1 MTHIDL
7 SILLPSY
14 NNVCVSLVQVLQRQ
28 ADALRGKLDKPFRYE
43 IIVADDCSTDAA
55 CIDANRVIG
64 DMLHCRYLRMKQN
77 VGRAQ
82 IRNVLISESSGDY
95 VLLIDSD
102 LFLCD
107 DNYLYKYAT
116 STADVVYG
124 GTRIGGEGFAM
135 VDNEAKNDEINV
147 ENIQYEGAK
156 SENVRN
162 EGHTENLK
170 GNLRYIYE
178 KKAEPSHRAVFR
190 QLHPNQEIS
199 VCNLYA
205 RRDIMEAHPFDS
217 RFKAYGYEDVLFG
230 KRLAESGIEVTHI
243 DNPVL
248 INEFEPNSVFVKK
261 TEEAILTLCRFE
273 QDLEGYSNLKT
284 KVTTL
289 GRYIPLSLFRLW
301 HRIMKNKEKRNLTG
315 SKPSL
320 LLFKLYK
327 LGFFLENRKV
337 KK

>member
-28 ADALRGKLDKPFRYE
+28 ADALRGKLDKPFSYE

-64 DMLHCRYLRMKQN
+64 DMLHCRYLRMEQN

-82 IRNVLISESSGDY
+82 IRNVLISESRGDY

-135 VDNEAKNDEINV
+135 VDNEAN
-147 ENIQYEGAK
+147 
-156 SENVRN
+156 
-162 EGHTENLK
+162 TENLK

-190 QLHPNQEIS
+190 QLRPNQEIS

-248 INEFEPNSVFVKK
+248 INEFESNSVFVKK

-284 KVTTL
+284 KVSTL

-327 LGFFLENRKV
+327 LGFFLENRMV

>member
-64 DMLHCRYLRMKQN
+64 DMLHCRYLRMEQN

-82 IRNVLISESSGDY
+82 IRNVLISESRGDY

-124 GTRIGGEGFAM
+124 GTRIGGKGFAM
-135 VDNEAKNDEINV
+135 VDDEAN
-147 ENIQYEGAK
+147 
-156 SENVRN
+156 
-162 EGHTENLK
+162 TENLK

-178 KKAEPSHRAVFR
+178 KKAEPSHRAAFR
-190 QLHPNQEIS
+190 QLRPNQEIS

-248 INEFEPNSVFVKK
+248 INEFESNSVFVKK
-261 TEEAILTLCRFE
+261 TEEAIITLCRFE

>member
-14 NNVCVSLVQVLQRQ
+14 NNVCVSLVQALQRQ
-28 ADALRGKLDKPFRYE
+28 ADALWGKLDKPFRYE
-43 IIVADDCSTDAA
+43 IIVADDGSTDAA

-64 DMLHCRYLRMKQN
+64 DMLHCRYLRMEQN

-82 IRNVLISESSGDY
+82 IRNVLISESRGDY

-124 GTRIGGEGFAM
+124 GTRIGGEGLAM
-135 VDNEAKNDEINV
+135 VDNEAN
-147 ENIQYEGAK
+147 
-156 SENVRN
+156 
-162 EGHTENLK
+162 TENLK

-178 KKAEPSHRAVFR
+178 KKTEPSHRAVFR
-190 QLHPNQEIS
+190 QLRPNQEIS

>member
-14 NNVCVSLVQVLQRQ
+14 NNVCVSLVQALQRQ

-64 DMLHCRYLRMKQN
+64 DMLHCRYLRMEQN
-77 VGRAQ
+77 VGRAH
-82 IRNVLISESSGDY
+82 IRNVLISESRGDY

-135 VDNEAKNDEINV
+135 VDNEAN
-147 ENIQYEGAK
+147 
-156 SENVRN
+156 
-162 EGHTENLK
+162 TEHLK

-190 QLHPNQEIS
+190 QLRPNQEIS

-284 KVTTL
+284 EVTTL

>member
-28 ADALRGKLDKPFRYE
+28 ADALWGKLDKPFRYE

-55 CIDANRVIG
+55 CVDANRVIG
-64 DMLHCRYLRMKQN
+64 DMLHCRYLRMEQN

-82 IRNVLISESSGDY
+82 IRNVLISESRGDY

-135 VDNEAKNDEINV
+135 VDNEAN
-147 ENIQYEGAK
+147 
-156 SENVRN
+156 
-162 EGHTENLK
+162 TEHLK

-178 KKAEPSHRAVFR
+178 KKAEPSHRVVFR
-190 QLHPNQEIS
+190 QLRPNQEIS

-315 SKPSL
+315 PKPSL

-327 LGFFLENRKV
+327 LGFFLENRIV

>member
-28 ADALRGKLDKPFRYE
+28 ADTLRDKLDKPFRYE

-64 DMLHCRYLRMKQN
+64 DMLHCRYLRMEQN

-82 IRNVLISESSGDY
+82 IRNVLISESRGDY

-135 VDNEAKNDEINV
+135 VDNEAN
-147 ENIQYEGAK
+147 
-156 SENVRN
+156 
-162 EGHTENLK
+162 TENLK

-178 KKAEPSHRAVFR
+178 KKAEPSHRAAFR
-190 QLHPNQEIS
+190 QLRPNQEIS

>member
-28 ADALRGKLDKPFRYE
+28 ADALRGKLGKPFRYE
-43 IIVADDCSTDAA
+43 IIVADDGSTDAA

-64 DMLHCRYLRMKQN
+64 DMLHCRYLRMEQN

-82 IRNVLISESSGDY
+82 IRNVLISESRGDY

-124 GTRIGGEGFAM
+124 GTRIGGEGLAM
-135 VDNEAKNDEINV
+135 VDNEAN
-147 ENIQYEGAK
+147 
-156 SENVRN
+156 
-162 EGHTENLK
+162 TENLK

-178 KKAEPSHRAVFR
+178 KKAEPSHRAAFR
-190 QLHPNQEIS
+190 QLRPNQEIS

-337 KK
+337 NK

>member
-43 IIVADDCSTDAA
+43 IIVADDGSTDAA

-64 DMLHCRYLRMKQN
+64 DMLNCRYLRMEQN

-82 IRNVLISESSGDY
+82 IRNVLISESRGDY

-135 VDNEAKNDEINV
+135 VDNEAN
-147 ENIQYEGAK
+147 
-156 SENVRN
+156 
-162 EGHTENLK
+162 TENLK

-178 KKAEPSHRAVFR
+178 KKAESSHRAAFR
-190 QLHPNQEIS
+190 QLRPNQEIS

-230 KRLAESGIEVTHI
+230 KRLAECGIEVTHI

>member
-43 IIVADDCSTDAA
+43 IIVADDGSTDAA

-64 DMLHCRYLRMKQN
+64 DMLHCRYLRMEQN

-82 IRNVLISESSGDY
+82 IRNVLISESRGDY

-124 GTRIGGEGFAM
+124 GTRIGGEGLAM
-135 VDNEAKNDEINV
+135 VDNEANT
-147 ENIQYEGAK
+147 A
-156 SENVRN
+156 
-162 EGHTENLK
+162 NLK

-178 KKAEPSHRAVFR
+178 KKAEPSHRAAFR
-190 QLHPNQEIS
+190 QLRPNQEIS

-248 INEFEPNSVFVKK
+248 INEFESNSVFVKK

-327 LGFFLENRKV
+327 LGFFLENRMV

>member
-43 IIVADDCSTDAA
+43 IIVADDGSTDAA

-64 DMLHCRYLRMKQN
+64 DMLHCRYLRMEQN

-82 IRNVLISESSGDY
+82 IRNVLISESRGDY

-135 VDNEAKNDEINV
+135 VDNEAN
-147 ENIQYEGAK
+147 
-156 SENVRN
+156 
-162 EGHTENLK
+162 TENLK

-178 KKAEPSHRAVFR
+178 KKAEPSHRAAFR
-190 QLHPNQEIS
+190 QLRPNQEIS

-248 INEFEPNSVFVKK
+248 INEFESNSVFVKK

-315 SKPSL
+315 SKPNL

>member
-64 DMLHCRYLRMKQN
+64 DILHCRYLRMEQN

-135 VDNEAKNDEINV
+135 VDNEAN
-147 ENIQYEGAK
+147 
-156 SENVRN
+156 
-162 EGHTENLK
+162 TENLK

-190 QLHPNQEIS
+190 QLRPNQEIS

>member
-28 ADALRGKLDKPFRYE
+28 ADALWGKLDKPFRYE

-55 CIDANRVIG
+55 CVDANRVIG
-64 DMLHCRYLRMKQN
+64 DMLHCRYLRMEQN

-124 GTRIGGEGFAM
+124 GTRIGGEGFVM
-135 VDNEAKNDEINV
+135 VDNEAN
-147 ENIQYEGAK
+147 
-156 SENVRN
+156 
-162 EGHTENLK
+162 TENLK

-178 KKAEPSHRAVFR
+178 KKAEPSHRAAFR
-190 QLHPNQEIS
+190 QLRPNQEIS

-205 RRDIMEAHPFDS
+205 RRDIMKAHPFDS

-284 KVTTL
+284 KVSTL

-315 SKPSL
+315 PKPSL

>member
-1 MTHIDL
+1 MTHIDM

-14 NNVCVSLVQVLQRQ
+14 NNVCVSLVQVLQCQ

-43 IIVADDCSTDAA
+43 IIVADDGSTDAA

-64 DMLHCRYLRMKQN
+64 DMLHCRYLRMEQN

-82 IRNVLISESSGDY
+82 IRNVLISESRGDY

-124 GTRIGGEGFAM
+124 GTRIGGEGLAM
-135 VDNEAKNDEINV
+135 VDNEAN
-147 ENIQYEGAK
+147 
-156 SENVRN
+156 
-162 EGHTENLK
+162 TENLK

-178 KKAEPSHRAVFR
+178 KKAEPSHRAAFR
-190 QLHPNQEIS
+190 QLRPNQEIS

>member
-64 DMLHCRYLRMKQN
+64 DMLHCCYLRMEQN

-102 LFLCD
+102 LSLCD

-124 GTRIGGEGFAM
+124 GTRIGGEGLAM
-135 VDNEAKNDEINV
+135 VDNEAN
-147 ENIQYEGAK
+147 
-156 SENVRN
+156 
-162 EGHTENLK
+162 TENLK

-190 QLHPNQEIS
+190 QLRPNQEIS

-327 LGFFLENRKV
+327 LGFFLENRMV

>member
-14 NNVCVSLVQVLQRQ
+14 NNVCVSLVQALQRQ

-64 DMLHCRYLRMKQN
+64 DMLHCRYLRMEQN

-82 IRNVLISESSGDY
+82 IRNVLISESRGDY

-135 VDNEAKNDEINV
+135 VDNEAN
-147 ENIQYEGAK
+147 
-156 SENVRN
+156 
-162 EGHTENLK
+162 TENLK

-190 QLHPNQEIS
+190 QLRPNQEIS

-205 RRDIMEAHPFDS
+205 RRDIMKAHPFDS

-289 GRYIPLSLFRLW
+289 GRYIPLPLFRLW

-315 SKPSL
+315 PKPSL

-327 LGFFLENRKV
+327 LGFFLESRKV

>member
-28 ADALRGKLDKPFRYE
+28 ADALRGKLGEPFRYE
-43 IIVADDCSTDAA
+43 IIVADDGSTDAA

-64 DMLHCRYLRMKQN
+64 DMLHCRYLRMEQN

-82 IRNVLISESSGDY
+82 IRNVLISESRGDY

-124 GTRIGGEGFAM
+124 GTRIGGEGLAM
-135 VDNEAKNDEINV
+135 VDNEAN
-147 ENIQYEGAK
+147 
-156 SENVRN
+156 
-162 EGHTENLK
+162 TENLK

-178 KKAEPSHRAVFR
+178 KKAEPSHRATFR
-190 QLHPNQEIS
+190 QLRPNQEIS

-248 INEFEPNSVFVKK
+248 INEFESNSVFVKK

-284 KVTTL
+284 KVSTL

-327 LGFFLENRKV
+327 LGFFLENRMV

>member
-55 CIDANRVIG
+55 CIDVNRVIG
-64 DMLHCRYLRMKQN
+64 DMLHCRYLRMEQN

-82 IRNVLISESSGDY
+82 IRNVLISESRGDY

-135 VDNEAKNDEINV
+135 VDNEAN
-147 ENIQYEGAK
+147 
-156 SENVRN
+156 
-162 EGHTENLK
+162 TEHLK

-190 QLHPNQEIS
+190 QLRPNQEIS

-261 TEEAILTLCRFE
+261 TEEAILTLCSFE

>member
-28 ADALRGKLDKPFRYE
+28 ADALRGKLDKPFSYE

-64 DMLHCRYLRMKQN
+64 DMLHCRYLRMEQN

-82 IRNVLISESSGDY
+82 IRNVLISESRGDY

-124 GTRIGGEGFAM
+124 GTRIGGEGLAM
-135 VDNEAKNDEINV
+135 VDNEAN
-147 ENIQYEGAK
+147 
-156 SENVRN
+156 
-162 EGHTENLK
+162 TENLK

-190 QLHPNQEIS
+190 QLRPNQEIS

>member
-43 IIVADDCSTDAA
+43 IIVADDGSTDAA

-64 DMLHCRYLRMKQN
+64 DMLHCRYLRMEQN

-82 IRNVLISESSGDY
+82 IRNVLISESRGDY

-116 STADVVYG
+116 SIADVVYG
-124 GTRIGGEGFAM
+124 GTRIGGEGLAM
-135 VDNEAKNDEINV
+135 VDNEAN
-147 ENIQYEGAK
+147 
-156 SENVRN
+156 
-162 EGHTENLK
+162 TENLK

-190 QLHPNQEIS
+190 QLRPNQEIS

-315 SKPSL
+315 PKPSL

>member
-64 DMLHCRYLRMKQN
+64 DMLHCRYLRMEQN

-135 VDNEAKNDEINV
+135 VDNEAN
-147 ENIQYEGAK
+147 
-156 SENVRN
+156 
-162 EGHTENLK
+162 TENLK

-190 QLHPNQEIS
+190 QLRPNQEIS

-301 HRIMKNKEKRNLTG
+301 HRIMKNKEMRNLTG

>member
-28 ADALRGKLDKPFRYE
+28 ADALRGKLDKPFSYE

-64 DMLHCRYLRMKQN
+64 DMLHCRYLRMEQN

-82 IRNVLISESSGDY
+82 IRNVLISESRGDY

-116 STADVVYG
+116 STAEVVYG

-135 VDNEAKNDEINV
+135 VDNEAN
-147 ENIQYEGAK
+147 
-156 SENVRN
+156 
-162 EGHTENLK
+162 TENLK

-178 KKAEPSHRAVFR
+178 KKAEPSHRAAFR
-190 QLHPNQEIS
+190 QLRPNQEIS

-284 KVTTL
+284 KVTSL

>member
-64 DMLHCRYLRMKQN
+64 DMLHCRYLRMEQN

-82 IRNVLISESSGDY
+82 IRNVLISESRGDY

-135 VDNEAKNDEINV
+135 VDNEAN
-147 ENIQYEGAK
+147 
-156 SENVRN
+156 
-162 EGHTENLK
+162 TEHLK

-190 QLHPNQEIS
+190 QLRPNQEIS

-289 GRYIPLSLFRLW
+289 GHYIPLSLFRLW

>member
-14 NNVCVSLVQVLQRQ
+14 NNVCVSLVQALQRQ

-43 IIVADDCSTDAA
+43 IIVADDGSTDAA

-64 DMLHCRYLRMKQN
+64 DMLHCRYLRMEQN

-124 GTRIGGEGFAM
+124 GTRIGGEGLVM
-135 VDNEAKNDEINV
+135 VDNEAN
-147 ENIQYEGAK
+147 
-156 SENVRN
+156 
-162 EGHTENLK
+162 TENLK

-178 KKAEPSHRAVFR
+178 KKPEPSHRAVFR
-190 QLHPNQEIS
+190 QLRPNQEIS

-301 HRIMKNKEKRNLTG
+301 HRIMKNNEKRNLTG
-315 SKPSL
+315 PKPSL

>member
-64 DMLHCRYLRMKQN
+64 DMLHCRYLRMEQN

-82 IRNVLISESSGDY
+82 IRNVLISESRGDY

-135 VDNEAKNDEINV
+135 VDNEAN
-147 ENIQYEGAK
+147 
-156 SENVRN
+156 
-162 EGHTENLK
+162 TENLK

-190 QLHPNQEIS
+190 QLRPNQEIS

-248 INEFEPNSVFVKK
+248 INEFESNSVFVKK

>member
-14 NNVCVSLVQVLQRQ
+14 NNVCVSLVQALQRQ

-43 IIVADDCSTDAA
+43 IIVADDGSTDAA

-64 DMLHCRYLRMKQN
+64 DMLHCRYLRMEQN

-82 IRNVLISESSGDY
+82 IRNVLISESRGDY

-135 VDNEAKNDEINV
+135 VDNEAN
-147 ENIQYEGAK
+147 
-156 SENVRN
+156 
-162 EGHTENLK
+162 TEHLK

-190 QLHPNQEIS
+190 QLRPNQEIS

>member
-64 DMLHCRYLRMKQN
+64 DMLHCRYLRMEQN

-82 IRNVLISESSGDY
+82 IRNVLISESRGDY

-135 VDNEAKNDEINV
+135 VDNKAN
-147 ENIQYEGAK
+147 
-156 SENVRN
+156 
-162 EGHTENLK
+162 TENLK

-178 KKAEPSHRAVFR
+178 KKAEPSHRATFR
-190 QLHPNQEIS
+190 QLRPNQEIS

-248 INEFEPNSVFVKK
+248 INEFESNSVFVKK

>member
-1 MTHIDL
+1 
-7 SILLPSY
+7 
-14 NNVCVSLVQVLQRQ
+14 
-28 ADALRGKLDKPFRYE
+28 
-43 IIVADDCSTDAA
+43 
-55 CIDANRVIG
+55 
-64 DMLHCRYLRMKQN
+64 MLHCRYLRMEQN

-82 IRNVLISESSGDY
+82 IRNVLISESRGDY

-135 VDNEAKNDEINV
+135 VDNEAN
-147 ENIQYEGAK
+147 
-156 SENVRN
+156 
-162 EGHTENLK
+162 TENLK

-190 QLHPNQEIS
+190 QLRPNQEIS

-315 SKPSL
+315 PKPSL

-327 LGFFLENRKV
+327 LGFFLENRIV

>member
-43 IIVADDCSTDAA
+43 IIVADDGSTDAA

-64 DMLHCRYLRMKQN
+64 DMLHCRYLRMEQN

-82 IRNVLISESSGDY
+82 IRNVLISESRGDY

-135 VDNEAKNDEINV
+135 VDNEAN
-147 ENIQYEGAK
+147 
-156 SENVRN
+156 
-162 EGHTENLK
+162 TEHLK

-178 KKAEPSHRAVFR
+178 KKAEPSHWAVFR
-190 QLHPNQEIS
+190 QLRPNQEIS

>member
-43 IIVADDCSTDAA
+43 IIVADDGSTDAA

-64 DMLHCRYLRMKQN
+64 DMLHCRYLRMEQN

-82 IRNVLISESSGDY
+82 IRNVLISESRGDY

-124 GTRIGGEGFAM
+124 GTRIGGQGFAM
-135 VDNEAKNDEINV
+135 VDNEANT
-147 ENIQYEGAK
+147 A
-156 SENVRN
+156 
-162 EGHTENLK
+162 NLK

-178 KKAEPSHRAVFR
+178 KKAEPSHRAAFR
-190 QLHPNQEIS
+190 QLRPNQEIS

-248 INEFEPNSVFVKK
+248 INEFESNSVFVKK

-284 KVTTL
+284 KVTSL

>member
-28 ADALRGKLDKPFRYE
+28 ADALGGKLDKPFRYE

-64 DMLHCRYLRMKQN
+64 DMLHCRYLRMEQN

-82 IRNVLISESSGDY
+82 IRNVLISESRGDY

-124 GTRIGGEGFAM
+124 GTRIGGEGLAM
-135 VDNEAKNDEINV
+135 VDNEPN
-147 ENIQYEGAK
+147 
-156 SENVRN
+156 
-162 EGHTENLK
+162 TENLK

-178 KKAEPSHRAVFR
+178 KKAEPSHRAAFR
-190 QLHPNQEIS
+190 QLRPNQEIS

-315 SKPSL
+315 PKPSL

>member
-28 ADALRGKLDKPFRYE
+28 ADALRGRLDKPFRYE

-64 DMLHCRYLRMKQN
+64 DMLHCRYLRMEQN

-82 IRNVLISESSGDY
+82 IRNVLISESRGDY

-124 GTRIGGEGFAM
+124 GTRIGGEGLAM
-135 VDNEAKNDEINV
+135 VDNEAN
-147 ENIQYEGAK
+147 
-156 SENVRN
+156 
-162 EGHTENLK
+162 TENLK

-178 KKAEPSHRAVFR
+178 KKAEPSHRAAFR
-190 QLHPNQEIS
+190 QLRPNQEIS

-261 TEEAILTLCRFE
+261 TEEAIFTLCRFE

-284 KVTTL
+284 KVSTL

>member
-43 IIVADDCSTDAA
+43 IIVADDGSTDAA

-64 DMLHCRYLRMKQN
+64 DMLHCRYLRMEQN

-82 IRNVLISESSGDY
+82 IRNVLISESRGDY
-95 VLLIDSD
+95 VLLLDSD

-124 GTRIGGEGFAM
+124 GTRIGGEGLAM
-135 VDNEAKNDEINV
+135 VDNEAN
-147 ENIQYEGAK
+147 
-156 SENVRN
+156 
-162 EGHTENLK
+162 TENLK

-178 KKAEPSHRAVFR
+178 KKAEPSHRAAFR
-190 QLHPNQEIS
+190 QLRPNQEIS

>member
-1 MTHIDL
+1 MSHIDL

-14 NNVCVSLVQVLQRQ
+14 NNVCVSLVQALQRQ

-43 IIVADDCSTDAA
+43 IIVADDCSTDAV

-82 IRNVLISESSGDY
+82 IRNVLISESRGDY

-124 GTRIGGEGFAM
+124 GTRIGGEGLAM
-135 VDNEAKNDEINV
+135 VDNEAN
-147 ENIQYEGAK
+147 
-156 SENVRN
+156 
-162 EGHTENLK
+162 TENLK

-190 QLHPNQEIS
+190 QLRPNQEIS

>member
-28 ADALRGKLDKPFRYE
+28 ADALSGKLDKPFRYE

-64 DMLHCRYLRMKQN
+64 DMLHCRYLRMEQN

-82 IRNVLISESSGDY
+82 IRNVLISESRGDY

-124 GTRIGGEGFAM
+124 GTRIGGEGLAM
-135 VDNEAKNDEINV
+135 VDDEAN
-147 ENIQYEGAK
+147 
-156 SENVRN
+156 
-162 EGHTENLK
+162 TENLK

-178 KKAEPSHRAVFR
+178 KKAEPSHRAAFR
-190 QLHPNQEIS
+190 QLRPNQEIS

-248 INEFEPNSVFVKK
+248 INEFEPNYVFVKK

-284 KVTTL
+284 KVSTL

>member
-64 DMLHCRYLRMKQN
+64 DMLHCRYLRMEQN

-82 IRNVLISESSGDY
+82 IRNVLISESRGDY

-124 GTRIGGEGFAM
+124 GTRIGGKGFAM
-135 VDNEAKNDEINV
+135 VDDEAN
-147 ENIQYEGAK
+147 
-156 SENVRN
+156 
-162 EGHTENLK
+162 TENLK

-178 KKAEPSHRAVFR
+178 KKAEPSHRAAFR
-190 QLHPNQEIS
+190 QLRPNQEIS

-284 KVTTL
+284 KVSTL

>member
-43 IIVADDCSTDAA
+43 IIVADDGSTDAA

-64 DMLHCRYLRMKQN
+64 DMLHCRYLRMEQN

-82 IRNVLISESSGDY
+82 IRNVLISESRGDY

-116 STADVVYG
+116 STAEVVYG

-135 VDNEAKNDEINV
+135 VDNEAN
-147 ENIQYEGAK
+147 
-156 SENVRN
+156 
-162 EGHTENLK
+162 TENLK

-178 KKAEPSHRAVFR
+178 KKAEPSHRAAFR
-190 QLHPNQEIS
+190 QLRPNQEIS

-248 INEFEPNSVFVKK
+248 INEFESNSVFVKK

-284 KVTTL
+284 KVSTL

>member
-64 DMLHCRYLRMKQN
+64 DMLHCRYLRMEQN

-82 IRNVLISESSGDY
+82 IRNVLISESRGDY

-135 VDNEAKNDEINV
+135 VDNEAN
-147 ENIQYEGAK
+147 
-156 SENVRN
+156 
-162 EGHTENLK
+162 TENLK

-178 KKAEPSHRAVFR
+178 KKAEPSHRAAFR
-190 QLHPNQEIS
+190 QLRPNQEIS

-230 KRLAESGIEVTHI
+230 KRLAERGIEVTHI

-261 TEEAILTLCRFE
+261 TEEALLTLCRFE

-301 HRIMKNKEKRNLTG
+301 HRIMKNK
-315 SKPSL
+315 
-320 LLFKLYK
+320 
-327 LGFFLENRKV
+327 
-337 KK
+337 

>member
-64 DMLHCRYLRMKQN
+64 DMLHCRYLRMEQN

-82 IRNVLISESSGDY
+82 IRNVLISESRGDY

-124 GTRIGGEGFAM
+124 GTRIGGEGLAM
-135 VDNEAKNDEINV
+135 VDDEAN
-147 ENIQYEGAK
+147 
-156 SENVRN
+156 
-162 EGHTENLK
+162 TENLK

-190 QLHPNQEIS
+190 QLRPNQEIS

-205 RRDIMEAHPFDS
+205 RRDIMKAHPFDS

>member
-64 DMLHCRYLRMKQN
+64 DMLHCRYLRMEQN

-82 IRNVLISESSGDY
+82 IRNVLISESRGDY

-135 VDNEAKNDEINV
+135 VDNEAN
-147 ENIQYEGAK
+147 
-156 SENVRN
+156 
-162 EGHTENLK
+162 TENLK

-178 KKAEPSHRAVFR
+178 KKAEPSHRAAFR
-190 QLHPNQEIS
+190 QLRPNQEIS

-205 RRDIMEAHPFDS
+205 RRDIMEAYPFDS

>member
-14 NNVCVSLVQVLQRQ
+14 NNVCVSLVQALQRQ

-43 IIVADDCSTDAA
+43 IIVADDGSTDAA

-64 DMLHCRYLRMKQN
+64 DMLHCRYLRMEHN

-82 IRNVLISESSGDY
+82 IRNVLISESCGDY

-107 DNYLYKYAT
+107 DNYLYRYAT

-124 GTRIGGEGFAM
+124 GTRIGGEGLVM
-135 VDNEAKNDEINV
+135 VDNEAN
-147 ENIQYEGAK
+147 
-156 SENVRN
+156 
-162 EGHTENLK
+162 TEHLK

-190 QLHPNQEIS
+190 QLRPNQEIS

-248 INEFEPNSVFVKK
+248 INTFEANSVFVKK

-284 KVTTL
+284 KVAAL
-289 GRYIPLSLFRLW
+289 GRFIPLSLFRLW

-315 SKPSL
+315 PKPSL
-320 LLFKLYK
+320 MLFKLYK
-327 LGFFLENRKV
+327 LGFFLENRKA